1 MINNPTSTFAATIL
15 LLSAVAAYKLIIY
28 PAFISP
34 LAKIPTANR
43 LASFTSAWILWIRYT
58 QKENRTVRAAHDKY
72 GPVVRL
78 GPREISINC
87 VDDGIRIVY
96 GKGFEKTGF
105 YSIFA
110 NCDG

>member
-1 MINNPTSTFAATIL
+1 M
-15 LLSAVAAYKLIIY
+15 
-28 PAFISP
+28 
-34 LAKIPTANR
+34 
-43 LASFTSAWILWIRYT
+43 
-58 QKENRTVRAAHDKY
+58 RAAHDKY

-105 YSIFA
+105 YDVFA
-110 NCDG
+110 NFDG